1 METRSLCFEKN
12 VEVAP
17 GCWEW
22 RGTRHPR
29 GYGQYNGH
37 RAHRVAYLKW
47 NGPLLAGQL
56 VRHTCDNR
64 GCVNPCHLIPG
75 TPAQNSRDMKD
86 RGRQARG
93 ERHSQAKL
101 QGTDVRQIRA
111 LLSQEIPAR
120 EIASRFGVDP
130 STVSNIKTGKSWG
143 WF

>member
-1 METRSLCFEKN
+1 METRALWFEEN
-12 VEVAP
+12 VEVTS

-37 RAHRVAYLKW
+37 RAHRIAYERW
-47 NGPLLAGQL
+47 NGPIPAGQL

-64 GCVNPCHLIPG
+64 GCVNPCHLTVG

-86 RGRQARG
+86 RNRQARG
-93 ERHSQAKL
+93 ERHSQVKL
-101 QGTDVRQIRA
+101 READVAEVRA
-111 LLSQEIPAR
+111 LLDRGVPAR
-120 EIASRFGVDP
+120 EIATRFGIDP